1 METENNMNRYD
12 DRVGFGRR
20 FGAYLLDLLIAM
32 VFGGVVAVF
41 VGEELVQA
49 IYGTQLEEMDAAMEV
64 LANSDINF
72 DFGGFMLKSFA
83 YSAGITLVIIIF
95 FILEGALGQ
104 SPGKMLLQI
113 INTNVDGSQAE
124 PAKLWLRAA
133 LKYGSTLLSLIGG
146 LVGLTFIASFGSL
159 WGFIIFVGF
168 FFAFADKKQ
177 TFHDMIAK
185 TVVIRK

>member
-83 YSAGITLVIIIF
+83 YSAGITLVIIIL

-104 SPGKMLLQI
+104 SPGKMLLQM

-177 TFHDMIAK
+177 TIHDMIAK
-185 TVVIRK
+185 TVVVRK